1 MTPGRYAASL
11 GDLELPD
18 GMQLDIVGN
27 VESRPAGKLSTS
39 EEAVTMGFL
48 FQCGRETFFCFEWNT
63 TGEIVSLHVQEVK
76 SIACLEIS
84 MTQHG
89 HVW

>member
-1 MTPGRYAASL
+1 MTQFALEHELSRVTLLVTPGRYAASL

-48 FQCGRETFFCFEWNT
+48 FQCGRVTFFCFEWNT
-63 TGEIVSLHVQEVK
+63 R
-76 SIACLEIS
+76 
-84 MTQHG
+84 
-89 HVW
+89 